1 MQMKERYLIVLLG
14 IILLSFVFFYSGS
27 LMMNSKMKEISKYDK
42 KIAKAIEQLNS
53 AQVLNKELSGV
64 AQVIRN
70 SITDAETEKF
80 SATEINQFANQLA
93 AFADSLKIPVESLS
107 PKESYSPGKVM
118 EHQFTLVLTCTYV
131 QLGQFITKLE
141 RTDKIIRIDAIDVT
155 PLRQEKKTLQEQ
167 DSAVQEEE
175 QTRYRVTLELSLF
188 KVRKEA

>member
-118 EHQFTLVLTCTYV
+118 DHQFTLVLTCTYV